1 MLSVC
6 YAECL
11 LRVVMLIVIM
21 VSVVMVSV
29 AAAVKVPDGLNIP

>member
-1 MLSVC
+1 MLSALSKPIV
-6 YAECL
+6 

-29 AAAVKVPDGLNIP
+29 VAPVEVSDGLNLP